1 MASEQTPVERGG
13 GGGTMD
19 EVILKPGE
27 WIKRIEGSYRPEV
40 ISSLKFVTNTG
51 SVYNSTVT

>member
-1 MASEQTPVERGG
+1 MPVERGG
-13 GGGTMD
+13 GGGTVD

-27 WIKRIEGSYRPEV
+27 WITRIEGSYRPDV
-40 ISSLKFVTNTG
+40 ISSLRFVSNTG